1 MIFSWL
7 GLSLDVSGGFV
18 GLLDGGWCGGGVG
31 FWCCFVVVCLS
42 Y

>member
-18 GLLDGGWCGGGVG
+18 GLLDGGWC
-31 FWCCFVVVCLS
+31 VVVDVRCGW
-42 Y
+42 